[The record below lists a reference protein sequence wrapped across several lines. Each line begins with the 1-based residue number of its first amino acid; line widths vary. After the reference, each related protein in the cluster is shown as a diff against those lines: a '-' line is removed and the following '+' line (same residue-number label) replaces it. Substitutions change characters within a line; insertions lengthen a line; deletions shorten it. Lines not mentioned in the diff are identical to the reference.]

1 MWPALF
7 QAEAVRVKASNATHS
22 AIEKRFIIMSTMESM
37 KVVIILPT
45 YNESGNIAALLTRLG
60 GEFRRLRHDMHI
72 LVVDDNSPDGT
83 ADIVRAAMQG
93 MSNLHLITGQKAGLG
108 AAYIRGMRHA
118 LDELNAD
125 VVFEMDADF
134 SHDPAD
140 VPRLLAALED
150 SADFVIGSRHVKG
163 GSIPAEWS
171 LLRKLN
177 SAGGNGVARYI
188 AGLYGFR
195 DCTAG
200 FRAIRAS
207 ILRQIDFT
215 ALRVKGYA
223 FQVAL
228 LHQAVTLGAVVK
240 EVPVHFVDR
249 KQGQSKLGLADIVE
263 FVLNAWWI
271 RMRALRTFLRFAV
284 VGASGSVVNL
294 GMFSAGW
301 HAGLNKYV
309 ASAVAVEV
317 SIIWNFLLNN
327 YWTFKDRKTRDKT
340 RIKGLKYNLVSL
352 ATLGVSFATFSL
364 LTVLVPRLPPEIDQ
378 LAGIAPAVLV
388 NYFLNS
394 YWTFRS
400 HADGA
405 PLAENDGKP
414 ASPAVG
420 SAGHLDRRVV

>member
-1 MWPALF
+1 M
-7 QAEAVRVKASNATHS
+7 
-22 AIEKRFIIMSTMESM
+22 
-37 KVVIILPT
+37 IILPT

-60 GEFRRLRHDMHI
+60 GEFRRLQHDMHI

-83 ADIVRAAMQG
+83 ADRVRAAMQG

-177 SAGGNGVARYI
+177 SAGGNWVARYI
-188 AGLYGFR
+188 AGLYGIR

-271 RMRALRTFLRFAV
+271 RMRALRTFLRFAL
-284 VGASGSVVNL
+284 VGASGTVVNL

-327 YWTFKDRKTRDKT
+327 YWTFRDRKTRDKT

-364 LTVLVPRLPPEIDQ
+364 LTVLVPRLPPEVDQ

-400 HADGA
+400 HADVA

>member
-1 MWPALF
+1 
-7 QAEAVRVKASNATHS
+7 
-22 AIEKRFIIMSTMESM
+22 M

-45 YNESGNIAALLTRLG
+45 YNERGNIAALLTSLQ
-60 GEFRRLRHDMHI
+60 GEFRRLSHDMHV

-83 ADIVRAAMQG
+83 ADIVREVMRAA
-93 MSNLHLITGQKAGLG
+93 NNVHLITGEKAGLG
-108 AAYIRGMRHA
+108 AAYIRGMQHA
-118 LDELNAD
+118 IRELQAD

-134 SHDPAD
+134 SHDPTD
-140 VPRLLAALED
+140 VPRLLAALEN

-163 GSIPAEWS
+163 GSIPKEWS
-171 LLRKLN
+171 LWRKLN
-177 SAGGNGVARYI
+177 SAGGNWVARYI
-188 AGLYGFR
+188 AGLYGIR

-207 ILRQIDFT
+207 ILRQIDFS

-249 KQGQSKLGLADIVE
+249 KLGQSKLGLADITE

-271 RMRALRTFLRFAV
+271 RMRALRTFLRFAL
-284 VGASGSVVNL
+284 VGASGTAVNL
-294 GMFSAGW
+294 GAFTVAL

-309 ASAVAVEV
+309 SSAVAIEV

-327 YWTFKDRKTRDKT
+327 YWTFKERRTRDRT

-352 ATLGVSFATFSL
+352 ATLGVSFATFTAMSVLLPRVSL
-364 LTVLVPRLPPEIDQ
+364 QLDQ
-378 LAGIAPAVLV
+378 LIGIVPAVLV

-400 HADGA
+400 HSDVTALPEHDGEAA
-405 PLAENDGKP
+405 PP
-414 ASPAVG
+414 VMG
-420 SAGHLDRRVV
+420 SSGHLDRRVV

>member
-1 MWPALF
+1 
-7 QAEAVRVKASNATHS
+7 
-22 AIEKRFIIMSTMESM
+22 M

-45 YNESGNIAALLTRLG
+45 YNERGNIAALLTSLS
-60 GEFRRLRHDMHI
+60 GEFRRLAHDMHI

-83 ADIVRAAMQG
+83 ADIVRAAMPE
-93 MSNLHLITGQKAGLG
+93 MSFLHLITGAKAGLG
-108 AAYIRGMRHA
+108 AAYIRGMRYA
-118 LDELNAD
+118 LDELEAD

-140 VPRLLAALED
+140 VPRLLAALEN

-171 LLRKLN
+171 VWRKLN
-177 SAGGNGVARYI
+177 SAGGNWVARYI
-188 AGLYGFR
+188 AGLYGIR

-207 ILRQIDFT
+207 ILRQIDFST
-215 ALRVKGYA
+215 LRVKGYA

-228 LHQAVTLGAVVK
+228 LHQAVTLGAVVQ
-240 EVPVHFVDR
+240 EIPVHFVDR
-249 KQGQSKLGLADIVE
+249 KQGQSKLGLADITE

-271 RMRALRTFLRFAV
+271 RMRALRTFLRFAL
-284 VGASGSVVNL
+284 VGASGTVVNL
-294 GMFSAGW
+294 GAFAVAL
-301 HAGLNKYV
+301 HTGLNKYV
-309 ASAVAVEV
+309 ASAVAIEV
-317 SIIWNFLLNN
+317 SIVWNFFLNN
-327 YWTFKDRKTRDKT
+327 YWTFRERKTRDRT

-364 LTVLVPRLPPEIDQ
+364 LSVLVPRLPLELDQ
-378 LAGIAPAVLV
+378 LAGIVPAVLV

-400 HADGA
+400 HADVA
-405 PLAENDGKP
+405 PLVEDDGKTAP
-414 ASPAVG
+414 PVIG
-420 SAGHLDRRVV
+420 SARHLDRRVV

>member
-1 MWPALF
+1 
-7 QAEAVRVKASNATHS
+7 
-22 AIEKRFIIMSTMESM
+22 M

-60 GEFRRLRHDMHI
+60 GEFRRLQHDMHI

-83 ADIVRAAMQG
+83 ADRVRAAMQG

-177 SAGGNGVARYI
+177 SAGGNWVARYI
-188 AGLYGFR
+188 AGLYGIR

-271 RMRALRTFLRFAV
+271 RMRALRTFLRFAL
-284 VGASGSVVNL
+284 VGASGTVVNL

-327 YWTFKDRKTRDKT
+327 YWTFRERKTRDKT

-364 LTVLVPRLPPEIDQ
+364 LTVLVPRLPPEVDQ

-400 HADGA
+400 HADVA

>member
-1 MWPALF
+1 
-7 QAEAVRVKASNATHS
+7 
-22 AIEKRFIIMSTMESM
+22 M

-45 YNESGNIAALLTRLG
+45 YNERGNIAALLTSLQ
-60 GEFRRLRHDMHI
+60 GEFRRLRHDMHV

-83 ADIVRAAMQG
+83 AELVREAMREYP
-93 MSNLHLITGQKAGLG
+93 NVHLITGEKAGLG
-108 AAYIRGMRHA
+108 AAYIRGMQHA
-118 LDELNAD
+118 LGELRAD

-140 VPRLLAALED
+140 VPRLLATLEN
-150 SADFVIGSRHVKG
+150 SVDFAIGSRHVRG

-177 SAGGNGVARYI
+177 SAGGNWVARYV
-188 AGLYGFR
+188 AGLYGIR

-207 ILRQIDFT
+207 ILRQIDFS

-240 EVPVHFVDR
+240 EVPVHFIDR
-249 KQGQSKLGLADIVE
+249 KQGQSKLGLSDITE

-271 RMRALRTFLRFAV
+271 RMRALRTFLRFAA
-284 VGASGSVVNL
+284 VGASGTLVNL
-294 GMFSAGW
+294 GGFALAL
-301 HAGLNKYV
+301 HAGLNKFV
-309 ASAVAVEV
+309 ASPLAIEL
-317 SIIWNFLLNN
+317 SIIWNFVLNN
-327 YWTFKDRKTRDKT
+327 YWTFKDRKTRDRT
-340 RIKGLKYNLVSL
+340 RVKGLKYNLVSIVS
-352 ATLGVSFATFSL
+352 LGVSFATFIAMSM
-364 LTVLVPRLPPEIDQ
+364 LVPRASPEIDQ
-378 LAGIAPAVLV
+378 LAGIVPAVLV

-400 HADGA
+400 HEESEPGET
-405 PLAENDGKP
+405 LLP
-414 ASPAVG
+414 ART
-420 SAGHLDRRVV
+420 RR

>member
-1 MWPALF
+1 
-7 QAEAVRVKASNATHS
+7 
-22 AIEKRFIIMSTMESM
+22 M

-45 YNESGNIAALLTRLG
+45 YNERGNIAALLTSLQ
-60 GEFRRLRHDMHI
+60 GEFRRLHHDMHV

-83 ADIVRAAMQG
+83 AAVVREAMQTQP
-93 MSNLHLITGQKAGLG
+93 NVHLITGEKAGLG
-108 AAYIRGMRHA
+108 AAYIRGMQHA
-118 LDELNAD
+118 LNELHAD

-134 SHDPAD
+134 SHNPAD
-140 VPRLLAALED
+140 VPRLLAALES

-171 LLRKLN
+171 VWRKLN
-177 SAGGNGVARYI
+177 SAGGNWVARYI
-188 AGLYGFR
+188 VGLYDIR

-207 ILRQIDFT
+207 ILRQIDFS

-240 EVPVHFVDR
+240 EVPVDFTDR

-271 RMRALRTFLRFAV
+271 RLRALRTFIRFAL
-284 VGASGSVVNL
+284 VGASGTLVNL
-294 GMFSAGW
+294 GVFTAALHG
-301 HAGLNKYV
+301 GLNKYV
-309 ASAVAVEV
+309 ASAAAIEI
-317 SIIWNFLLNN
+317 SIIWNFFLNN
-327 YWTFKDRKTRDKT
+327 YWTFKERRTRDRT

-352 ATLGVSFATFSL
+352 ATLGVSFATFSAMSL
-364 LTVLVPRLPPEIDQ
+364 WVPRAPLQLDQ
-378 LAGIAPAVLV
+378 LIGIIPAVLV

-400 HADGA
+400 HTDVAAPAEHDGEAA
-405 PLAENDGKP
+405 PP
-414 ASPAVG
+414 VISTAS
-420 SAGHLDRRVV
+420 HLDRRVV

>member
-1 MWPALF
+1 
-7 QAEAVRVKASNATHS
+7 
-22 AIEKRFIIMSTMESM
+22 M

-60 GEFRRLRHDMHI
+60 GEFRRLQHDMHI

-177 SAGGNGVARYI
+177 SAGGNWVARYI
-188 AGLYGFR
+188 AGLYGIR

-249 KQGQSKLGLADIVE
+249 KQGQSKLGLTDIVE

-284 VGASGSVVNL
+284 VGASGTVVNL

-327 YWTFKDRKTRDKT
+327 YWTFRDRKTRDKT

-364 LTVLVPRLPPEIDQ
+364 LTVLVPRLPPEVDQ

-414 ASPAVG
+414 ASPVVG

>member
-1 MWPALF
+1 
-7 QAEAVRVKASNATHS
+7 
-22 AIEKRFIIMSTMESM
+22 M

-45 YNESGNIAALLTRLG
+45 YNERGNIVALLASLQGQFGRLH
-60 GEFRRLRHDMHI
+60 HDMHV

-83 ADIVRAAMQG
+83 ADLVREAMRQYP
-93 MSNLHLITGQKAGLG
+93 NVHLITGEKAGLG
-108 AAYIRGMRHA
+108 AAYIRGMQHA
-118 LDELNAD
+118 LNELHAD

-140 VPRLLAALED
+140 VPRLLAELEN

-177 SAGGNGVARYI
+177 SAGGNWVARYI
-188 AGLYGFR
+188 VGLYGIH

-200 FRAIRAS
+200 FRAIRAA
-207 ILRQIDFT
+207 ILRQIDFS

-228 LHQAVTLGAVVK
+228 LHQAVTLGAVVR
-240 EVPVHFVDR
+240 EVPVDFADR
-249 KQGQSKLGLADIVE
+249 TQGQSKLGLADIIE

-271 RMRALRTFLRFAV
+271 RLRALRTFIRFAL
-284 VGASGSVVNL
+284 VGLSGTVVNL
-294 GMFSAGW
+294 GVFAAVLHG
-301 HAGLNKYV
+301 GLDKYV
-309 ASAVAVEV
+309 SSAVAIEL
-317 SIIWNFLLNN
+317 SIIWNFFLNN
-327 YWTFKDRKTRDKT
+327 YWTFAARKTRDRT

-364 LTVLVPRLPPEIDQ
+364 MSVLVPRSPAVVDQ
-378 LAGIAPAVLV
+378 FVGIFPAVLM

-400 HADGA
+400 HPPSGV
-405 PLAENDGKP
+405 AEDNTEAA
-414 ASPAVG
+414 ASVVG
-420 SAGHLDRRVV
+420 STGDLDRRVV

>member
-1 MWPALF
+1 
-7 QAEAVRVKASNATHS
+7 
-22 AIEKRFIIMSTMESM
+22 M

-45 YNESGNIAALLTRLG
+45 YNERGNIAALLASLS
-60 GEFRRLRHDMHI
+60 GEFRRLQHDMHI

-83 ADIVRAAMQG
+83 ADIVRAAMPQ
-93 MSNLHLITGQKAGLG
+93 MSNLHLITGEKAGLG
-108 AAYIRGMRHA
+108 AAYIRGMRFA
-118 LDELNAD
+118 LDELSAD

-140 VPRLLAALED
+140 VPRLLAALEN

-177 SAGGNGVARYI
+177 SAGGNWVARYI
-188 AGLYGFR
+188 AGLYGIR

-207 ILRQIDFT
+207 ILRQIDFS

-249 KQGQSKLGLADIVE
+249 KQGQSKLGLADITE

-271 RMRALRTFLRFAV
+271 RMRALRTFLRFAL
-284 VGASGSVVNL
+284 VGASGTVVNL
-294 GMFSAGW
+294 GAFAAAL
-301 HAGLNKYV
+301 HTGLNKYV
-309 ASAVAVEV
+309 ASAVAIEV

-327 YWTFKDRKTRDKT
+327 YWTFADRKTRDRN

-352 ATLGVSFATFSL
+352 GTLGISFATFTLMS
-364 LTVLVPRLPPEIDQ
+364 VLIPRLSPEIDQ
-378 LAGIAPAVLV
+378 LVGIVPGVLV

-400 HADGA
+400 HTDA
-405 PLAENDGKP
+405 PLTENDGK
-414 ASPAVG
+414 ATSAVVG